1 MLNAEEK
8 AILEDYKKAIKQYCK
23 DKKIIDLDEKLVNK
37 LNFFVIRIEDALPQ
51 LQFSLPP
58 HRQSQFVIAFFT
70 KGKGEVKIGKTKVEI
85 TKQTLLII
93 PGQTLNSGVHSEDT
107 HGYVLI
113 FNLKFFLNEN
123 FPVQHLQKLDLFR
136 AELIPYVYT
145 GVTQARS
152 LQAIFE
158 NILDERMHERINKN
172 EMITLKILEL
182 LISCE
187 RLFKKGEKLARRTMP
202 LVLIEFI
209 DLIQKH
215 YPEYHSV
222 TFYAQKLHVHPN
234 TLNSL
239 CKRHL
244 LQAAKSTIAL
254 KLITEAGSL
263 LNNTTLSVK
272 EVAYELGFQSAS
284 HFFRFFKRHTGN
296 SPLQYRNLH
305 LNL

>member
-23 DKKIIDLDEKLVNK
+23 DKKIIDLDEKLANK

-58 HRQSQFVIAFFT
+58 HRQSQFVILFFT
-70 KGKGEVKIGKTKVEI
+70 KGKGEVTIGKTKVQI

-107 HGYVLI
+107 QGYVLI
-113 FNLKFFLNEN
+113 FNLKFFINEN
-123 FPVQHLQKLDLFR
+123 FPGQHLQKMNLFR

-145 GVTQARS
+145 GVTKARS

-158 NILDERMHERINKN
+158 NILDERRHERINKN

-182 LISCE
+182 LINCE
-187 RLFKKGEKLARRTMP
+187 RFLKKGEKLARRIMP
-202 LVLIEFI
+202 LILIEFV

-215 YPEYHSV
+215 YTEYHSV

-244 LQAAKSTIAL
+244 LQTAKATIDL

-272 EVAYELGFQSAS
+272 EVTYELGFQSAS
-284 HFFRFFKRHTGN
+284 HFFRFFKRHTAN
-296 SPLQYRNLH
+296 SPRQYRNLH

>member
-1 MLNAEEK
+1 MLIAEEK

-37 LNFFVIRIEDALPQ
+37 LKCVVIRIEDALPQ

-58 HRQSQFVIAFFT
+58 HRQSQFVVAFFT
-70 KGKGEVKIGKTKVEI
+70 KGKGEITIGKIKVQL
-85 TKQTLLII
+85 TRQTLLII
-93 PGQTLNSGVHSEDT
+93 PGQTINSGIHSEDT

-113 FNLKFFLNEN
+113 FNLKFFINEN
-123 FPVQHLQKLDLFR
+123 FPGQHLPKMNLFR
-136 AELIPYVYT
+136 EELIPYVYT
-145 GVTQARS
+145 GVTQTRS
-152 LQAIFE
+152 LEAIFE
-158 NILDERMHERINKN
+158 TLLDERRHERINKN

-182 LISCE
+182 LIVCE
-187 RLFKKGEKLARRTMP
+187 RLLKKGGKLARKIMP
-202 LVLIEFI
+202 LILIEFI

-215 YPEYHSV
+215 YTEHHSV

-234 TLNSL
+234 TLNVL

-244 LQAAKSTIAL
+244 LQAAKATIDL
-254 KLITEAGSL
+254 KLITEAGHL
-263 LNNTTLSVK
+263 LNNTTLAVK
-272 EVAYELGFQSAS
+272 EIAYELGFQSAS